1 MAISKYAS
9 DIIDRILQEVNKEEN
24 MTKIH
29 TNLVDPL
36 IEYTFKRLYPYMM
49 ISGIIFLLTFLLA
62 VLILILLIK
71 NVAKI

>member
-62 VLILILLIK
+62 ILILILLIK